1 MDGIAKKI
9 AISASD
15 SAKKISDFASLSK
28 LNEKLA
34 AANKDLEKQMGKLGA
49 LFYTNCKGNPPI
61 EYADAFAAVD
71 ACKANIAAIQA
82 EIDSYKETKICPS
95 CGASCSDGQMFCDS
109 CGASLKGNAG
119 EEGVRF
125 CDKCGTKLSAAAVF
139 CTECG
144 NKLKN

>member
-15 SAKKISDFASLSK
+15 SAKKISDFASLSR

-34 AANKDLEKQMGKLGA
+34 AANRDLEKQLEKLGA
-49 LFYTNCKGNPPI
+49 MFYSNCKGSPPI
-61 EYADAFAAVD
+61 EYVDAFAAVD
-71 ACKANIAAIQA
+71 ACKASIAAIQA
-82 EIDSYKETKICPS
+82 EIDSYKETKACPA
-95 CGASCSDGQMFCDS
+95 CGAVCAEGQQFCDS
-109 CGASLKGNAG
+109 CGVSLKGTP
-119 EEGVRF
+119 EEGVQF